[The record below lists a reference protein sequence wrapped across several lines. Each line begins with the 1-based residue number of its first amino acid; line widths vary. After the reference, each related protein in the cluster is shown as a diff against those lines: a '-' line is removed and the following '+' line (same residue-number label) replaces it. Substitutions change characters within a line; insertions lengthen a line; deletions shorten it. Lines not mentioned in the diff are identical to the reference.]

1 MKLRCDPPGESHLWA
16 GQPRKEHF
24 SSWVFFRKEGNPSME
39 RKKVCSTYFGVKNS
53 HLHEINLWVFGAYIG
68 EL

>member
-1 MKLRCDPPGESHLWA
+1 
-16 GQPRKEHF
+16 
-24 SSWVFFRKEGNPSME
+24 ME